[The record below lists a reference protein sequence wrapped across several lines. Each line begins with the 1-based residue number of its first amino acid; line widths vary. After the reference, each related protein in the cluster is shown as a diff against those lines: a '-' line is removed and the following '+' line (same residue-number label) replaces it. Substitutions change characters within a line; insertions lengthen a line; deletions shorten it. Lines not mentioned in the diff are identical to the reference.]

1 MCSEPEAP
9 SAAGT
14 TSSATRAFIGLGAN
28 VGDRRASIEAAILA
42 MSAHPRIEVV
52 RCTGLVETAPWGV
65 ADQPAFLNAVA
76 EVRTTLD
83 PRELLRSLKCMECEL
98 GRTPGPRWGPREI
111 DLDILL
117 YGDRVID
124 DPLLTIPHPELAAR
138 PFVLSQLIELD
149 PGLVHPGLG
158 RLLTSIAAGA
168 GEPDRADGATGPGG
182 VAASTSREPFLNPA
196 TKKN

>member
-1 MCSEPEAP
+1 MFSEPGAP
-9 SAAGT
+9 CAAGT
-14 TSSATRAFIGLGAN
+14 SPAATRAFIGLGAN
-28 VGDRRASIEAAILA
+28 VGDRRANIEAAIAA

-52 RCTGLVETAPWGV
+52 RCTALAETAPWGV

-83 PRELLRSLKCMECEL
+83 PVELLQSLKCMEREL

-117 YGDRVID
+117 YGDSVID

-138 PFVLSQLIELD
+138 PFVLAQLIELD
-149 PGLVHPGLG
+149 ARLVHPRHG
-158 RLLTSIAAGA
+158 RLLTSIAAGTGA
-168 GEPDRADGATGPGG
+168 PGRADAETGPGDE
-182 VAASTSREPFLNPA
+182 ATSASRQPSLNPA
-196 TKKN
+196 TKKI